1 MAEILRDHGRNM
13 DIQHIKPTSKVTS
26 KDYAEKGDPL
36 SSSSDVAN
44 KPGSSIPSIFGRM
57 IFFRTALLSIKED
70 SENHIRWTKGNA
82 APPYHQIVSQWLDAM
97 EIVFNQSHTLRFEC
111 WNRDEQI
118 KLLKETNHAEL
129 ADALNKQSVKF
140 LSGVNNIFLIFKDGQ
155 LIGGTS
161 PFTFV
166 FTSPNWNSGRPVKSL
181 LERKTDFRRF
191 MYRLYCVYNVLNPTV
206 DGKHGRTPNKARETV
221 AGVLQYLKLC
231 LDNETP
237 QLKAEFAD
245 PTRYTI
251 ADLDRDYDIISVKRD
266 AGASER
272 LKVARLESKSYN
284 KNTERDEVI
293 QTIDMFLLA
302 RNASALESDFFI
314 DSPYLEKEGVY
325 DAAKAPLVLA
335 AGSTYGSMFLYDDVN
350 WEDRFTVP
358 QIENE
363 KEDDRPIP
371 HCDSFIHNWLTTID
385 FLDDALI
392 TLPYEMDDTKF
403 KNVINIK
410 GRSYLLPLKAKAL
423 AYFPV
428 DFLTDRMLNISVDRD
443 ETVLTVELAV
453 PVRNVNGSRRNTVI
467 LHKSYNLDADVVY
480 PSDRNMEESLSVG
493 IAPFIRIENPEYSDE
508 NRYTVQLQYGTVGY
522 KDISLNFLSSGSKS
536 PIDTTEV
543 STRGTSP
550 TSVYYKFAGLVD
562 AISLSCKDGNDSA
575 HPEVSGMIIPNMPKF
590 VNGARKFFY
599 SVDFGTTNTHIAF
612 ISDEE
617 GTPAVSFSEKEIA
630 MQAVYLAKRPDL
642 RAFIAQDRHEKI
654 LDAMSKIYGEEG
666 RSLAIAQGQQFF
678 PNFAGTDYSFPIRT
692 AVYEEQQISDN
703 LFGKMSIGFR
713 YHKELFR
720 DSHYRTSIKWD
731 LSAGRSEE
739 AKERAKLFF
748 EELLLMIRAHWL
760 SQPGSNLNDTPVI
773 MLTYPLAMA
782 NSSVLNGQWDSAYKR
797 AFSVLSTSGKFMSMP
812 ESLAPAQKL
821 INKGAEIVNG
831 ILNVDIGGGTTD
843 IQYYCGPKG
852 SRPIARYNSV
862 LFAGDDLW
870 GTGYENVHDGNRAV
884 DENIFIRFARRE
896 LGNSRLKIGYEN
908 VEITRIGHKG
918 KEFVNMLLRDQ
929 QNQFLNLITEADGGN
944 SLPRKIV
951 MLHYAA
957 LIYHIANWIKA
968 DPKMAQK
975 FPSII
980 NFTGFG
986 SKYIEAIFGP
996 DPTCYKLTVYTTELL
1011 KAFGV
1016 ENIPAEFTVN
1026 FAANPKAVTAE
1037 GAAILAR
1044 QGGST
1049 IRSIDVRHYG
1059 YADSNAMTVM
1069 RFRDIES
1076 VADRVKDFFE
1086 DFLNA
1091 FNKIEHPGLNI
1102 PSLTPAEIEKL
1113 RDRAVTSFDQVKNY
1127 MAADNDAGGESQ
1139 ITDSLFFWM
1148 LKGSLFRLDE

>member
-118 KLLKETNHAEL
+118 KRLKETNHAEL

-140 LSGVNNIFLIFKDGQ
+140 LLGVNNIFLIFKDGQ

-575 HPEVSGMIIPNMPKF
+575 HPEVSGMIIPKMPAF

-612 ISDEE
+612 ISDEDNA
-617 GTPAVSFSEKEIA
+617 TAASFSEKEIA
-630 MQAVYLAKRPDL
+630 MQAVYLAKKPDM

-654 LDAMSKIYGEEG
+654 IDAMSKIYGEEG

-731 LSAGRSEE
+731 LSAGRTQE
-739 AKERAKLFF
+739 AKDRAKMFF
-748 EELLLMIRAHWL
+748 EELLLMIRTHWL
-760 SQPGSNLNDTPVI
+760 SQPGSNLSETPVI

-782 NSSVLNGQWDSAYKR
+782 NSSVLNEQWNSAYKR
-797 AFSVLSTSGKFMSMP
+797 AFGASTAAKFMSMP
-812 ESLAPAQKL
+812 ESLAPAQQL
-821 INKGAEIVNG
+821 INRGAETVDG

-843 IQYYCGPKG
+843 IQYYRATSG
-852 SRPIARYNSV
+852 RPIARYNSV

-884 DENIFIRFARRE
+884 PDNIFTRFARTE
-896 LGNSRLKIGYEN
+896 LGSSRLKIGYEN
-908 VEITRIGHKG
+908 VELSRIRHTG

-929 QNQFLNLITEADGGN
+929 QRQFLNCITESDNGN
-944 SLPRKIV
+944 NLPRKVV

-968 DPKMAQK
+968 DPKMAEK
-975 FPSII
+975 FPSVI

-996 DPTCYKLTVYTTELL
+996 DPSCDKLTLYTAELL
-1011 KAFGV
+1011 KAFGI
-1016 ENIPAEFTVN
+1016 ENIPAGFSVN
-1026 FAANPKAVTAE
+1026 FAENPKAVTAE
-1037 GAAILAR
+1037 GAAIFAR
-1044 QGGST
+1044 QGGAT
-1049 IRSIDVRHYG
+1049 IRSVDVRHYG
-1059 YADSNAMTVM
+1059 YADSDSMSVLRFKDIDTVTPGV
-1069 RFRDIES
+1069 R
-1076 VADRVKDFFE
+1076 KFFE
-1086 DFLNA
+1086 DFVKA
-1091 FNKIEHPGLNI
+1091 FNSVEHAGLNI
-1102 PSLTPAEIEKL
+1102 PSLTPAELEKL
-1113 RDRAVTSFDQVKNY
+1113 CDRAVTSFDQVKNY
-1127 MAADNDAGGESQ
+1127 KAASNDPGGESQ